1 MFNTIAKSAALGSA
15 LAFIRKHG
23 PGHKTSSSSYISS
36 LGLVALGV
44 VVGASAGLLLAP
56 KSGSELRADM
66 RVKAKQL
73 QAKAGEKLENVR
85 AKTNNRVAET
95 NV

>member
-1 MFNTIAKSAALGSA
+1 MATLS
-15 LAFIRKHG
+15 LAFIRKHS
-23 PGHKTSSSSYISS
+23 PGYKSKSSYLSS

-56 KSGSELRADM
+56 KSGNELRADM
-66 RVKAKQL
+66 KSKAKQL
-73 QAKAGEKLENVR
+73 QAKASEK
-85 AKTNNRVAET
+85 VATIRSNSNSRGVET

>member
-1 MFNTIAKSAALGSA
+1 MFKTIAKSAALGSA
-15 LAFIRKHG
+15 LAFIRKNA
-23 PGHKTSSSSYISS
+23 PGAKAQTSYLSS

-56 KSGSELRADM
+56 KSGTELRADM
-66 RVKAKQL
+66 RTKAKQL
-73 QAKAGEKLENVR
+73 QSKASEK
-85 AKTNNRVAET
+85 VATLRSNSNSRGVET

>member
-1 MFNTIAKSAALGSA
+1 MFETIAKSAAVGSA

-23 PGHKTSSSSYISS
+23 PGYKSKSSYLSS
-36 LGLVALGV
+36 LGLVAIGV

-56 KSGSELRADM
+56 KSGTELRADM
-66 RVKAKQL
+66 RSKAKQL
-73 QAKAGEKLENVR
+73 QAKASEKVATIRSNS
-85 AKTNNRVAET
+85 NNRVAET

>member
-1 MFNTIAKSAALGSA
+1 MFNTIAKSAAVGTA

-23 PGHKTSSSSYISS
+23 PGAKSHSSYLSS

-66 RVKAKQL
+66 KTKAKQL
-73 QAKAGEKLENVR
+73 QAKASEK
-85 AKTNNRVAET
+85 VATIRSSSNGRGVET